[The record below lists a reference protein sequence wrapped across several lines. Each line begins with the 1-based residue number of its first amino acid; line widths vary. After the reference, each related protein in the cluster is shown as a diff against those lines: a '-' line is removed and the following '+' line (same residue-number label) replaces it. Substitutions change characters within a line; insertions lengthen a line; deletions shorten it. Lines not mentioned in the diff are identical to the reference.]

1 MMHTATRAERTA
13 PAERTAYAEDLRIFT
28 VSNLLSP
35 EECAGFIRLA
45 EGRGFEQAPIGGTN
59 VIDLEVRNNGRL
71 LLDDPT
77 LAADLWE
84 RLAPWTPRSWGQHL
98 AVGLN
103 ERFRFYRYSEGE
115 YFNWHGDGSFVRSSG
130 ERSLFTAMIYLNDDF
145 EGGTTDFW
153 GNRSITPRRG
163 MALVFEHRRLH
174 RGAAVT
180 RGCKYVLR
188 TDVMYR
194 LG

>member
-1 MMHTATRAERTA
+1 MSTMHAER
-13 PAERTAYAEDLRIFT
+13 PAQRTAYADDLRIFT
-28 VSNLLSP
+28 VTNLLSP
-35 EECAGFIRLA
+35 EECDGFIRLA
-45 EGRGFEQAPIGGTN
+45 EEHGFEQAPIGGTDVVN
-59 VIDLEVRNNGRL
+59 LEVRNNGRV
-71 LLDDPT
+71 LLDDPD
-77 LAADLWE
+77 LALCLWE
-84 RLAPWTPRSWGQHL
+84 RLAPWMPLRWGAHN

-103 ERFRFYRYSEGE
+103 ERFRTYRYTEGE
-115 YFNWHGDGSFVRSSG
+115 FFNWHGDGSFVREA
-130 ERSLFTAMIYLNDDF
+130 ERSLFTAMIYLNDGF

-153 GNRSITPRRG
+153 GASSIAPQRG

-180 RGCKYVLR
+180 RGRKYVLR

>member
-1 MMHTATRAERTA
+1 MSTMHAARPAARRTA
-13 PAERTAYAEDLRIFT
+13 HADDLRVFT
-28 VSNLLSP
+28 VTDLLSP

-45 EGRGFEQAPIGGTN
+45 ESRGFEQAPIGGTN
-59 VIDLEVRNNGRL
+59 VVNLEVRNNGRV
-71 LLDDPT
+71 LLDDPA
-77 LAADLWE
+77 LAVSLWE
-84 RLAPWTPRSWGQHL
+84 RLAPWTPPLWGVHH

-103 ERFRFYRYSEGE
+103 ERFRYYRYTEGE
-115 YFNWHGDGSFVRSSG
+115 YFNWHGDGSFVRSET

-153 GNRSITPRRG
+153 GARGITPQRG

-180 RGCKYVLR
+180 RGRKYVLR

-194 LG
+194 RG